1 MLFDDQV
8 SIFAL
13 EYLDLS
19 YNNAELN
26 QLQIPGPALARLKYL
41 YLFRAGLSDI
51 RFTAPLINL
60 DTLHLA
66 ENKLTEITLPKT
78 WPQLVTLYLHQNQLE
93 TFTLNPKLFEKLEYL
108 SLKEN
113 PIKNLES
120 EDLQEQNCWTR
131 IKPFFE
137 KGFTLGW
144 EINNTGKIIFLGN
157 SNVGKSTIIERI
169 TTGKLN
175 KNMDSTHGIQIYTW
189 NIPKKDYRTPLIH
202 QIDEYRKEYSGKHNV
217 RLEIPKEI
225 KLQVWDFGGQEYYH
239 ATHRLFFSKNAL
251 YIILWDEESN
261 RYSSNNNIPDNYP
274 QEHWINNVL
283 YYNRPK
289 SKIDDILLVQNK
301 VINKGKFNIDNKIF
315 IIYDYNNPAL
325 FDGTLGQLEDYL
337 RNNLHKI
344 NGLGIPYLQIYFDI
358 RTKIETINK
367 ETKYY
372 KFNDFV
378 NFLKIEVQNSG
389 NPDLFENEEEVY
401 EIIEFLE
408 TSGLIIFYEIDK
420 KIPDK
425 NYIFTDSDWLTK
437 LIYEILS
444 LKVKNLGHPGEFDL
458 VHLLTVIDTKS
469 LRSIGLNEPEFWI
482 KLLKDFDL
490 IFETKRNNERVFIAP
505 QYLPATW
512 NDEQVKIKNSLENK
526 ISGNAVTIH
535 YPNFLPPV
543 YLNSLI
549 SQFGEYHY
557 EYMYCKEGIIVKETN
572 NNIAIISG
580 DVKEKKITISLSGDY
595 KALISKILSTLEII
609 MKNDG
614 INDPDFN
621 IEIDDYPK
629 EKISYQYLKLQL
641 KSQNDN
647 ISYIKYWLKL
657 NMKMK
662 QIFIAYPRSSQKNV
676 MKLRDDLGARFKKDL
691 IFWCDQMIP
700 IGSKWEDKIYENI
713 DLSIGSLLMIDSDFI
728 NSDYIIE
735 NELPK
740 IKEKDET
747 GHHKIICIEIR
758 ELSTN
763 NLPKD
768 LQKIQRFSPK
778 YWEFD
783 IDDPFIKD
791 ETVPLEQFLENGG
804 RFYGNNLQWNRYL
817 NRLEVEIRRTI
828 DLV

>member
-1 MLFDDQV
+1 M
-8 SIFAL
+8 
-13 EYLDLS
+13 
-19 YNNAELN
+19 
-26 QLQIPGPALARLKYL
+26 
-41 YLFRAGLSDI
+41 
-51 RFTAPLINL
+51 
-60 DTLHLA
+60 
-66 ENKLTEITLPKT
+66 
-78 WPQLVTLYLHQNQLE
+78 
-93 TFTLNPKLFEKLEYL
+93 EYL
-108 SLKEN
+108 SLKKN
-113 PIKNLES
+113 PIKNLNS
-120 EDLQEQNCWTR
+120 EDLEEQNCWTR

-175 KNMDSTHGIQIYTW
+175 KNMDSTHGIQIYNW

-202 QIDEYRKEYSGKHNV
+202 QIGEYRKEYSGKHNV

-274 QEHWINNVL
+274 KEHWVQNVL

-289 SKIDDILLVQNK
+289 SKIDDLLLVQNK

-337 RNNLHKI
+337 KNNLHKI

-458 VHLLTVIDTKS
+458 VHLLTVINTEY
-469 LRSIGLNEPEFWI
+469 LRSIGLNDPEFWI

-490 IFETKRNNERVFIAP
+490 IFETKRNNARIFIAP

-512 NDEQVKIKNSLENK
+512 NEEQKKIISELENK
-526 ISGNAVTIH
+526 SFKNIITIQ
-535 YPNFLPPV
+535 YPHFLPPV

-549 SQFGEYHY
+549 SELGEYHF
-557 EYMYCKEGIIVKETN
+557 EYMYCKEGIIVKRAN
-572 NNIAIISG
+572 QNLAIISG
-580 DVKEKKITISLSGDY
+580 NIKEKQIIISRDIHDFSFMPLI
-595 KALISKILSTLEII
+595 ISKLNEI
-609 MKNDG
+609 MKKDG
-614 INDPDFN
+614 LIDPEYQIKIPEYPDRLVSYKLLKEALNSNKYN
-621 IEIDDYPK
+621 ID
-629 EKISYQYLKLQL
+629 L
-641 KSQNDN
+641 
-647 ISYIKYWLKL
+647 IKYWTKMG
-657 NMKMK
+657 MKRD
-662 QIFIAYPRSSQKNV
+662 QIFVAYSHKAIDCKDFLLESLRERMKNIKFWHDKEIPVGSPWEKEIYDNINQSIA
-676 MKLRDDLGARFKKDL
+676 
-691 IFWCDQMIP
+691 
-700 IGSKWEDKIYENI
+700 
-713 DLSIGSLLMIDSDFI
+713 SLLLIDNDFLNSDFI
-728 NSDYIIE
+728 VNNELSKIIE
-735 NELPK
+735 EVEKGGHIIIPLIARTVDKGDIEKKLKGIQIFNPIFLNFKKRKLNIKYK
-740 IKEKDET
+740 I
-747 GHHKIICIEIR
+747 
-758 ELSTN
+758 
-763 NLPKD
+763 
-768 LQKIQRFSPK
+768 
-778 YWEFD
+778 
-783 IDDPFIKD
+783 
-791 ETVPLEQFLENGG
+791 VPLDEFIEGSFKKMDG
-804 RFYGNNLQWNRYL
+804 KWDIY
-817 NRLEVEIRRTI
+817 ITM
-828 DLV
+828 LVKAINESIEKRMLFQP